1 MSIQLKVAASHGIR
15 FVARFVVLSVGLS
28 VQIDLTAQIA
38 GCFNA
43 TQLGTPIGGS
53 PIICIPMRVA
63 MQIGYLAE
71 GNLAWLLWH
80 FLPAIVVS
88 LLIAIAW
95 TLKLSTKGIMN
106 MAPLPRLRHP
116 ALRFAVLLFVL
127 SVLYELAALLSS
139 CLTPHPPLGTETMSM
154 CFHYSV
160 DAYIDIARY
169 TGLLG
174 LLWHYLPVVVVATIV
189 MNIWGWDGKDCSER
203 RK

>member
-1 MSIQLKVAASHGIR
+1 MR
-15 FVARFVVLSVGLS
+15 FVARFVVLAVALS

-38 GCFNA
+38 GCFNPREFFG
-43 TQLGTPIGGS
+43 LVVFLCVPL
-53 PIICIPMRVA
+53 RVVWL
-63 MQIGYLAE
+63 IDYLAE

-88 LLIAIAW
+88 LLITIAW
-95 TLKLSTKGIMN
+95 TLKLSTKGLMN

-139 CLTPHPPLGTETMSM
+139 CLTPHPPIGSKTTSM
-154 CFHYSV
+154 CFLYHV
-160 DAYIDIARY
+160 DGLIRIARY
-169 TGLLG
+169 TGPFG

-189 MNIWGWDGKDCSER
+189 TTIWTVEDRPER